1 VLCHKNFHTVFFIV
15 LRQVAVSF
23 HRFCQKQIVM
33 GFIYENMVRP
43 VLFKMEPEQ
52 AHDRGRT
59 ALMSMGALPTL
70 CRLVR
75 RYNLVREDKPV
86 KLFGL
91 EFPNRVGLAAGM
103 DKDGEFP
110 RALEALGFGH
120 AEVGTVTPEGQPGN
134 PRPRLF
140 RYPEQHSLINRMGF
154 NNKGA
159 QQMLNALAK
168 NYPKGKRGMPVG
180 VNIGKAKT
188 TTLENA
194 VEDYLSCFRTLAD
207 QADYFTINISS
218 PNTQGLRDL
227 QSAAYLR
234 DLLLAIRD
242 ENQSHAKKLGREPH
256 PLLLK
261 IAPDLNFKEI
271 DAIIEVLTDLAYDGI
286 IATNTTIQ
294 RPSGFSSKETGGL
307 SGGAFIRKRSNDV
320 INYIYK
326 ATDGKLPII
335 GVGGIDSVESAGEKI
350 DAGASMVQ
358 IYTGWVY
365 RGPFFARELAKALKS
380 KGENWI

>member
-1 VLCHKNFHTVFFIV
+1 
-15 LRQVAVSF
+15 
-23 HRFCQKQIVM
+23 M
-33 GFIYENMVRP
+33 GFIYENLVRP
-43 VLFKMEPEQ
+43 VLFKMEPET

-59 ALMSMGALPTL
+59 ALMTMCALPPL
-70 CRLVR
+70 CNLVR
-75 RYNLVREDKPV
+75 RCNQVREDKPV

-91 EFPNRVGLAAGM
+91 EFPNRIGLAAGM

-110 RALEALGFGH
+110 RAIEALGFGH

-140 RYPEQHSLINRMGF
+140 RYPEQKALINRMGF

-159 QQMLNALAK
+159 EGMLNALSK

-188 TTLENA
+188 TPLDNA
-194 VEDYLSCFRTLAD
+194 VEDYVSCFRTLAD

-227 QSAAYLR
+227 QSAVYLR
-234 DLLLAIRD
+234 DLLQTIRNENLA
-242 ENQSHAKKLGREPH
+242 HAKKLGRDPH

-261 IAPDLNFKEI
+261 IAPDLTFREI
-271 DAIIEVLTDLAYDGI
+271 DDIVGVLLELNYDGI

-294 RPSGFSSKETGGL
+294 RPDGFSSKETGGL
-307 SGGAFIRKRSNDV
+307 SGGDFIRKRSNDV

-326 ATDGKLPII
+326 ATEGQLPII
-335 GVGGIDSVESAGEKI
+335 GVGGIDSVEAAGEKI

-380 KGENWI
+380 KGEDWI

>member
-1 VLCHKNFHTVFFIV
+1 
-15 LRQVAVSF
+15 
-23 HRFCQKQIVM
+23 M
-33 GFIYENMVRP
+33 GFIYENVVRP
-43 VLFKMEPEQ
+43 VLFKMDPEQ

-59 ALMSMGALPTL
+59 VLMTMGALPTL
-70 CRLVR
+70 CKLVR

-103 DKDGEFP
+103 DKDGEFS
-110 RALEALGFGH
+110 RAIEALGFGH

-140 RYPEQHSLINRMGF
+140 RYPEQQALINRMGF

-159 QQMLNALAK
+159 DAMLNALAK
-168 NYPKGKRGMPVG
+168 NYPRGKRGMPIG

-188 TTLENA
+188 TPLDQA
-194 VEDYLSCFRTLAD
+194 VEDYVSCFRKLAD
-207 QADYFTINISS
+207 QADYFTINVSS

-227 QSAAYLR
+227 QSGAYLR
-234 DLLLAIRD
+234 DLLQTLRD
-242 ENQSHAKKLGREPH
+242 ENLSHAKKLGRDPH

-261 IAPDLNFKEI
+261 IAPDLKFREI
-271 DAIIEVLTDLAYDGI
+271 DEIVGVLLELNYDGI

-294 RPSGFSSKETGGL
+294 RPNGFTCKETGGL
-307 SGGAFIRKRSNDV
+307 SGGAFIRKRSTDV

-326 ATDGKLPII
+326 ATEGRLPII
-335 GVGGIDSVESAGEKI
+335 GVGGIDSVEAAGEKI

-365 RGPFFARELAKALKS
+365 RGPFFARDLANALKS
-380 KGENWI
+380 HGENWI

>member
-1 VLCHKNFHTVFFIV
+1 MTL
-15 LRQVAVSF
+15 
-23 HRFCQKQIVM
+23 
-33 GFIYENMVRP
+33 
-43 VLFKMEPEQ
+43 
-52 AHDRGRT
+52 
-59 ALMSMGALPTL
+59 GALPTL
-70 CRLVR
+70 CSLVR
-75 RYNLVREDKPV
+75 RCNQVREDKPV

-91 EFPNRVGLAAGM
+91 EFPNRIGLAAGM

-110 RALEALGFGH
+110 RAIEALGFGH
-120 AEVGTVTPEGQPGN
+120 AEVGTVTPEEQPGN

-140 RYPEQHSLINRMGF
+140 RYPEEQALINRMGF
-154 NNKGA
+154 NNKGS
-159 QQMLNALAK
+159 QVMLNALAK

-180 VNIGKAKT
+180 VNIGKAKIT
-188 TTLENA
+188 PLDQA
-194 VEDYLSCFRTLAD
+194 AEDYVACFRQLAD

-234 DLLLAIRD
+234 DLLQTIRD
-242 ENQSHAKKLGREPH
+242 ENLSQAKKLGRAPH

-261 IAPDLNFKEI
+261 IAPDLSFKEI
-271 DAIIEVLTDLAYDGI
+271 DEIVGVLLELSYDGI

-294 RPSGFSSKETGGL
+294 RPDGFSSKETGGL

-335 GVGGIDSVESAGEKI
+335 GVGGIDSVEAAGEKI

-365 RGPFFARELAKALKS
+365 RGPFFARDLAKALKS